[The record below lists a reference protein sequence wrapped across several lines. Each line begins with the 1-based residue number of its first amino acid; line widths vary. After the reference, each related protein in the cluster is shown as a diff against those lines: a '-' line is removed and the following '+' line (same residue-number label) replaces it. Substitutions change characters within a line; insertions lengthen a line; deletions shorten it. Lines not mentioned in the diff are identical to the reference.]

1 MGLRHEDQC
10 VFCDTEFTV
19 TTEDEDDE
27 VVFCPFCGEE
37 LYEDEEDELDDI
49 YGDDDWD

>member
-10 VFCDTEFTV
+10 LFCDTEFTV

-37 LYEDEEDELDDI
+37 LYEEEDELDDI
-49 YGDDDWD
+49 YEDDDWE